1 MNVCV
6 TYVCTPIDVRVCVRV
21 RARACLEYKERRD
34 RVQLN
39 LKMYPLSRFGSL
51 AASPLTPM

>member
-6 TYVCTPIDVRVCVRV
+6 CVSVYVHVCVR
-21 RARACLEYKERRD
+21 ACFERRERRD
-34 RVQLN
+34 KLQLN
-39 LKMYPLSRFGSL
+39 LKMYPLSRSGSL